1 MHMDGVTVTLL
12 GVPLIVALCG
22 HMFIRRFFIVC
33 FLCVGAEVL
42 AGAAFLIMDM
52 ERRGLP
58 PAKIFYF
65 PLILAVPAAFAF
77 GIAVVIGLPFH
88 FYRRSKIRRAIP
100 PKLTTSLHSMPR

>member
-1 MHMDGVTVTLL
+1 MDGVTVALL
-12 GVPLIVALCG
+12 GVPLIGALCG
-22 HMFIRRFFIVC
+22 HMFIRRFLIVC

-42 AGAAFLIMDM
+42 AGAALLIMDI

-58 PAKIFYF
+58 AAKIFYI

-88 FYRRSKIRRAIP
+88 FYRRNKRLRATP
-100 PKLTTSLHSMPR
+100 PKLTTSLHSTPQ